1 VYRRADELTQLEMD
15 ILGACL
21 GVAVRGEPELHGFA
35 IAKRIADA
43 SRSRRLTAQGTLY
56 QSLGR
61 LLARGLLA
69 ARWEDAHVAAD
80 EGRPRRRY
88 YRLTA
93 EGQAAA
99 TATGPAL
106 AATRRPGIAGA

>member
-21 GVAVRGEPELHGFA
+21 EATVRGEPELHGFA

-88 YRLTA
+88 YSVTTQGNGA
-93 EGQAAA
+93 VAAA
-99 TATGPAL
+99 EREPA
-106 AATRRPGIAGA
+106 AAHRPGIAGA